1 MQLKM
6 RSKIV
11 QCFRSESGGVI
22 CLSSNSDII
31 VLISFLSFQSEF
43 DSKSWDCCCCCL
55 VPKSQQTLLQP
66 HELQPPRLLYEISQ
80 ARVLKWVVI
89 SRASQV
95 VLLVKN
101 LPSNEGGVRDRSLIS
116 GSGRSP
122 GGGHDNPLQ
131 YSCLKNPRDK
141 GAWRT
146 MALRVAESDMTE
158 AI

>member
-1 MQLKM
+1 MPELK
-6 RSKIV
+6 
-11 QCFRSESGGVI
+11 FY
-22 CLSSNSDII
+22 II

-55 VPKSQQTLLQP
+55 VAKSQQTLLQP

-95 VLLVKN
+95 VLVVKN
-101 LPSNEGGVRDRSLIS
+101 LPSNEGDVRDRSLIS

-131 YSCLKNPRDK
+131 YSCLKNPRDR

-146 MALRVAESDMTE
+146 VALRVAESDITE